1 MAPGHLARL
10 RLAKESKVGGAAA
23 SSQLPASPR
32 QLLTRKLELHLACIS
47 HISISQIQATGQSSV
62 TSCHQAATLPS
73 PVQDPSGCIWSQIE
87 SLWQLQPA

>member
-32 QLLTRKLELHLACIS
+32 QLLTRKRELHLACIS
-47 HISISQIQATGQSSV
+47 HISISQILQNV
-62 TSCHQAATLPS
+62 FLRYCHQVSQLTVTHLEVCQAKVLLTPESSLQM
-73 PVQDPSGCIWSQIE
+73 VQI
-87 SLWQLQPA
+87 